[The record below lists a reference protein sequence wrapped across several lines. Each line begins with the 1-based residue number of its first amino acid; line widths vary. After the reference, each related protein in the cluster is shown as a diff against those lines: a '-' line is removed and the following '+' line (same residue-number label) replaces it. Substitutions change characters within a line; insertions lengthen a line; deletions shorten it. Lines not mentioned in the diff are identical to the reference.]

1 MKEELK
7 FQPMPKERPQ
17 GDELE
22 YRKALQEAIL
32 HVTQKVIEERKE
44 EILERAKARIDAI
57 RLLSR

>member
-1 MKEELK
+1 
-7 FQPMPKERPQ
+7 MPKERPQ